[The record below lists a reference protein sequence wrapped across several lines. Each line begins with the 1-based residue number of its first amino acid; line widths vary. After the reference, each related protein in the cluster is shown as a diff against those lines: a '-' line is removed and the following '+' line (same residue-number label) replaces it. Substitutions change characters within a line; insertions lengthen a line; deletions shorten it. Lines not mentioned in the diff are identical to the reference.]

1 MIGTLT
7 HVRLLV
13 RDYPACFRFYRDVM
27 GLRATYGEEDTGYA
41 DFDAGGGV
49 AVALFGAAD
58 MAAALGDPLEPGARE
73 RACLVFSVD
82 DVDAAAAGLAARG
95 APIVAGPVDRPEW
108 GIRTAHVLD
117 PDGNLIE
124 INRSLA
130 AESQP

>member
-41 DFDAGGGV
+41 DFDAGAGV
-49 AVALFGAAD
+49 AVA
-58 MAAALGDPLEPGARE
+58 
-73 RACLVFSVD
+73 
-82 DVDAAAAGLAARG
+82 
-95 APIVAGPVDRPEW
+95 
-108 GIRTAHVLD
+108 LD

-124 INRSLA
+124 INRPLA